1 MTVLFSLDGKRT
13 KKYEKASRMKS
24 IHQVVYQDTWLVD
37 AIVLLAIALM
47 MIIINCAD
55 PSSALANM
63 NVAMRM
69 ILMLSFIAFIHNLF
83 KFIYRP
89 NSTYKMIC
97 ETINFPIMIRS
108 IQPINDAATNFPS
121 LAVSYDV
128 LLANR
133 NDLLALIAKV
143 GEKFM
148 LLSFLE
154 TPNSNKKVHMLMESD
169 EFKTAC
175 DNVGITDDYVE
186 LMVARLKKD
195 EAYSLYGEIDPHFID
210 DSIIAYDNIE
220 V

>member
-63 NVAMRM
+63 NVIMRM

-97 ETINFPIMIRS
+97 GTINFPIMIRS
-108 IQPINDAATNFPS
+108 IQPINDATTNFPS

-128 LLANR
+128 LVNR
-133 NDLLALIAKV
+133 NDLLGLIAKV

-154 TPNSNKKVHMLMESD
+154 TPGSSKKVHMLMESD
-169 EFKTAC
+169 EFKMAC
-175 DNVGITDDYVE
+175 DNVGIIDDYVE

-195 EAYSLYGEIDPHFID
+195 ETYSLYGEIDPHFID

>member
-63 NVAMRM
+63 NVIMRM

-108 IQPINDAATNFPS
+108 IQPINDATTNFM
-121 LAVSYDV
+121 Y
-128 LLANR
+128 
-133 NDLLALIAKV
+133 
-143 GEKFM
+143 
-148 LLSFLE
+148 
-154 TPNSNKKVHMLMESD
+154 
-169 EFKTAC
+169 
-175 DNVGITDDYVE
+175 
-186 LMVARLKKD
+186 RLH
-195 EAYSLYGEIDPHFID
+195 S
-210 DSIIAYDNIE
+210 
-220 V
+220 